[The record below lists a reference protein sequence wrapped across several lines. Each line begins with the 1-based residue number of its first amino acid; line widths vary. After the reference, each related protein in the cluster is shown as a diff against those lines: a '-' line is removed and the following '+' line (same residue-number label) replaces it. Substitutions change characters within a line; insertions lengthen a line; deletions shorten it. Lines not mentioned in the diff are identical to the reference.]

1 MMDNQKKATLLA
13 FLLTFTNYA
22 FAGDASMN
30 QTENNASV
38 MQSDRYENTPM
49 SVEERSFLYAIN
61 QMVASDDQQTDYQ
74 KLIANAPTDHKGIF
88 WYECAVALSE
98 LPESGEMD
106 LRDNGRLFV
115 ALGVLSNMLKGNS
128 SFPQILAQRMI
139 VLNYLAHGYS
149 AVANN
154 QFIESSIRS
163 EFAEKGRTMAKILID
178 SSFEATKRFPN
189 DDWFKSTHAVANQ
202 DFGYLFE
209 SRK

>member
-1 MMDNQKKATLLA
+1 MRQKE
-13 FLLTFTNYA
+13 
-22 FAGDASMN
+22 S
-30 QTENNASV
+30 NASP
-38 MQSDRYENTPM
+38 MQSGRYENSPM
-49 SVEERSFLYAIN
+49 TSEEKRFLYAIH
-61 QMVASDDQQTDYQ
+61 QKVADDDQETDYQ

-149 AVANN
+149 TVANN

-189 DDWFKSTHAVANQ
+189 DDWFKNTHAVANQ